1 MRIRPT
7 ILVLLVLAAMSVP
20 TMLAARRLTQAH
32 ATLGQTRLSLR
43 QTQVR
48 VEQVRRLRSTVQRVD
63 DAHRPKQD
71 LIARVNAALASAGL
85 PERHFGALNLG
96 ADATLPGRVG
106 SGDLVYKRQ
115 SVRISLKQLALPE
128 IGRFLAEW
136 TRSQPLWTPQ
146 RIDLA
151 RPAGRNAGDRYDVTL
166 VVETTYVDRRTAT

>member
-7 ILVLLVLAAMSVP
+7 ILVLLVLVALSVP
-20 TMLAARRLTQAH
+20 TVLAVGRLANANAALVQARS
-32 ATLGQTRLSLR
+32 SLR
-43 QTQVR
+43 QTHAR

-63 DAHRPKQD
+63 DARRPKQD

-151 RPAGRNAGDRYDVTL
+151 RPAGRNTRDRYDVTL
-166 VVETTYVDRRTAT
+166 VVEATYVDRRTAT